1 MSGPFD
7 SLPPALSGDLQALAA
22 VMRSARAARSQVLD
36 ALGVADEQALLEAMQ
51 AGRVPLPAGCEPYL
65 AARTLAALQH
75 NARAA
80 MQSLLSA
87 PDANAPAPQELAPH
101 VALHGA
107 LSDPLPAEL
116 SAPPR
121 LTLDA
126 IELAIGT
133 RGTLIVRYAA
143 PDAWSM
149 CLRAPADDGEGSL
162 CDFMLPGL
170 SATDG
175 PAPTPHSPASFE
187 HSVRLA
193 LKQLPDGDPGD
204 AAA

>member
-1 MSGPFD
+1 MSGPLD

-22 VMRSARAARSQVLD
+22 VMRSARAARGQVLD
-36 ALGVADEQALLEAMQ
+36 ALGVADEQALLDAMQ
-51 AGRVPLPAGCEPYL
+51 AGRIPLAAGCEPYL

-80 MQSLLSA
+80 MQRLLNRPDTEA
-87 PDANAPAPQELAPH
+87 PPAQELSPH
-101 VALHGA
+101 VAQHAA
-107 LSDPLPAEL
+107 LSALLPAEL

-126 IELAIGT
+126 IELEIGA

-149 CLRAPADDGEGSL
+149 RLRAPDGAEGTL
-162 CDFMLPGL
+162 RDFMLPGL
-170 SATDG
+170 PAAAT
-175 PAPTPHSPASFE
+175 PEPTSHEPASFE
-187 HSVRLA
+187 HRVRLA
-193 LKQLPDGDPGD
+193 LHAVSSGDRGD
-204 AAA
+204 VAH